1 MLAVPSL
8 SRGLRAAGCPVRRL
22 GLSGGAG
29 IAVPFGGGADQQGGE
44 PAALLIG
51 QGWPVIDQP
60 ADVLRGGVRPE
71 VAARGDELGLVGGGS
86 AP

>member
-29 IAVPFGGGADQQGGE
+29 IAVAFGGADQQGGE

-60 ADVLRGGVRPE
+60 ADVLRGGVRLE
-71 VAARGDELGLVGGGS
+71 VAARGDEVGLVGG
-86 AP
+86 